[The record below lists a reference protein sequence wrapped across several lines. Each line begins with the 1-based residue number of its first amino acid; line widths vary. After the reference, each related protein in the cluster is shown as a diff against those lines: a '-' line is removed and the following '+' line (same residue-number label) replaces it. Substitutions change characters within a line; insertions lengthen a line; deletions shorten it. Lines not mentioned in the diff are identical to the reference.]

1 MILITVISI
10 NISFSQ
16 DRYDI
21 IKNRF
26 ETLSGTI
33 TALNEK
39 VNISVSDVSIQE
51 FLRAVANST
60 KLNLSIEPSLNIN
73 VINNFSDVMVKD
85 MLVFICKEYDL
96 DISVTGNIISIYR
109 FDAPQAPKP
118 EYVPK
123 VLKIEYDKENDLLSI
138 ELSNDSLVA
147 VTKQITRLSEKNIVL
162 APGLNTKLVN
172 GYIQNMPFDN
182 VMEKFAFANDLIIS
196 KTEDNFFLITKK
208 EKPDKTGK
216 KPGAVTKD
224 KSVTPGESGKSFDIY
239 SADSITVRAVN
250 TPIIDIITYVSE
262 ELNTS
267 YCIISEVKGNATI
280 NLSGISYDELLDI
293 LFNGTEYT
301 YKKKK
306 NIYLIGEKQMQEL
319 KAFKVI
325 QLQYRTV
332 ENIVDV
338 IPADLQD
345 GLEIKEF
352 PDLNSILVT
361 GFLSGINDIEEF
373 IREID
378 KVVPVILIEVLI
390 VDINKSSSIKTGI
403 NAGLGQA
410 PAVTGGNIFP
420 SVDFTLN
427 STSIN
432 NIINSFEGFGALNLG
447 QVTPDFYVSLKA
459 LEDNGVIKIR
469 STPKLSALNGHEA
482 TMSIGR
488 TEYYMEEQ
496 NNVIGTQNPQNITT
510 RTYKP
515 ITADLSVTIRPFVS
529 GDEQITLDI
538 KVEQQ
543 DFTTRASPDAPYGS
557 VNRSFQSL
565 IRVKNQEMVL
575 LGGLEEKSISNTGTG
590 VPWISRVPVIK
601 WLFSSRSRDD
611 SKSKLN
617 IFIKPTIIY

>member
-1 MILITVISI
+1 MVVLLVLSVG
-10 NISFSQ
+10 ISFSQ
-16 DRYDI
+16 ERYAV
-21 IKNRF
+21 IKNRL
-26 ETLSGTI
+26 EGMSGTVP
-33 TALNEK
+33 ALNEK
-39 VNISVSDVSIQE
+39 VNISVTDVSIQE

-60 KLNLSIEPSLNIN
+60 KLNLSIDPSLKIN

-85 MLVFICKEYDL
+85 MLVFLCREYDL
-96 DISVTGNIISIYR
+96 DISVTGNIISIYQ
-109 FDAPQAPKP
+109 FDAPKLPPP
-118 EYVPK
+118 EYIPK
-123 VLKIEYDKENDLLSI
+123 ALKIEYDKDNDLLSM
-138 ELSNDSLVA
+138 ELNKDSLVA
-147 VTKQITRLSEKNIVL
+147 VTKQITRISEKNIVL
-162 APGLNTKLVN
+162 APGLNDKLVN
-172 GYIQNMPFDN
+172 GFIQNMPFDN

-196 KTEDNFFLITKK
+196 KTEDDFYLVDKK
-208 EKPDKTGK
+208 EKPDKAGK
-216 KPGAVTKD
+216 KPDGQIRD
-224 KSVTPGESGKSFDIY
+224 KSPAAEKTGKSFDIY
-239 SADSITVRAVN
+239 TADSLTVNAEN
-250 TPIIDIITYVSE
+250 APIIDIIRDVSK

-267 YCIISEVKGNATI
+267 YYVISEIKGNATV
-280 NLSGISYDELLDI
+280 NLTGISYDELLDI

-301 YKKKK
+301 YKKLK
-306 NIYLIGEKQMQEL
+306 NIYLIGEKKAQEL

-332 ENIVDV
+332 ENISEV
-338 IPADLQD
+338 IPADLQE

-361 GFLSGINDIEEF
+361 GSLNSINDVEDF

-378 KVVPVILIEVLI
+378 KIVPVIMIEVLI
-390 VDINKSSSIKTGI
+390 VDINKSSQIKTGM

-410 PAVTGGNIFP
+410 PATTGGNVYP
-420 SVDFTLN
+420 GVDMTLN
-427 STSIN
+427 SESIN
-432 NIINSFEGFGALNLG
+432 DIINSFQGFGALNLG
-447 QVTPDFYVSLKA
+447 QVTPNFYVSLKA
-459 LEDNGVIKIR
+459 LEDNGVIRIR
-469 STPKLSALNGHEA
+469 STPKLSALNGNEA

-515 ITADLSVTIRPFVS
+515 IDANLAVTIKPFVS

-538 KVEQQ
+538 KVEQK
-543 DFTTRASPDAPYGS
+543 DFTSRSSPDAPYGS

-575 LGGLEEKSISNTGTG
+575 LGGLEEKSSSNTGTG

-601 WLFSSRSRDD
+601 WFTSSRSKED